1 MNLKYFQW
9 SSRSER
15 GQKFSRE
22 KWCSIIW
29 TALHRDQ
36 ISFCKCFD
44 LPGYYAGY
52 GLCKLWTHAVSL
64 LGLQELPAT
73 ATQQINH
80 PARFSSDLATWY
92 RKVWTCPANF
102 LHGSRELQATATR
115 RMNLQR
121 WTSKHP
127 GLGKQAK
134 PNWSCQ
140 STCRS
145 GESSGALTLSIKSLR
160 VNVWQWWNH
169 GPSNAPKISSAGT
182 TTGFGFDPR
191 QCNYWNQKG
200 NQ

>member
-1 MNLKYFQW
+1 MQSSFLFLVCKSCQPQQP
-9 SSRSER
+9 SRSTIPL
-15 GQKFSRE
+15 KF
-22 KWCSIIW
+22 
-29 TALHRDQ
+29 
-36 ISFCKCFD
+36 F
-44 LPGYYAGY
+44 
-52 GLCKLWTHAVSL
+52 
-64 LGLQELPAT
+64 
-73 ATQQINH
+73 
-80 PARFSSDLATWY
+80 SDLATWY

-102 LHGSRELQATATR
+102 LHSSRELQATATR
-115 RMNLQR
+115 RMNLQG

-134 PNWSCQ
+134 SNWSCQ

-191 QCNYWNQKG
+191 QCNYWKQKG